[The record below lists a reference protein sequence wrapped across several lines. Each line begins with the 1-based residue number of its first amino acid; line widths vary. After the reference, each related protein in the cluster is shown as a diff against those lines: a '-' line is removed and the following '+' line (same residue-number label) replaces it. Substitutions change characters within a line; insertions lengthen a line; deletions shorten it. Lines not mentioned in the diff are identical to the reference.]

1 MSFMLGGSTPFH
13 MMYAMGASGDGG
25 TPPAKVDVRRILRY
39 FAPYWRKEA
48 LVLVCILI
56 ATSLGQLP
64 PLFTKWI
71 IDVSIAK
78 HDLHSL
84 WVNVGGMIGVALA
97 AAIIGVWQGYLN
109 AAVGEGIMRD
119 MRDALV
125 QHLHRMP
132 LSFFTSTKT
141 GEIMNR
147 VSSDVDAID
156 NVVTGTVVTIVTNVL
171 MIVTTLIAIF
181 LLDWRLAL
189 LSLVV
194 VPLMVIPLGP
204 VGRTMYAV
212 RKKTREQRDRIESL
226 IQETLS
232 LSGITLVKSFV
243 RERQEAARFH
253 DAGTELMDMEIRLAL
268 VGRWFIALVGALV
281 VVGPAIIWLG
291 GGWLAIERGLQVGTI
306 VAFVAY
312 LARLYGPA
320 AALVSVQVQ
329 IVSAF
334 AVFERIF
341 NYLDMSPEA
350 PQRPDATA
358 LASVRGEVGF
368 EHVRFR
374 YVDDRW
380 ALDDVSFRAMPS
392 QLVAFVGP
400 SGAGKTTIMN
410 LVPRFYDPQEGRV
423 TLDGH
428 DVRDLTLESL
438 RSSIGIVAQE
448 TYLFHTTI
456 RENLRYGNP
465 QASDDELIAACKAAN
480 IYDFI
485 ADLPDGFETV
495 VGERGLKL
503 SGGERQRVAIA
514 RVLLKDPRVLILD
527 EATSSLDSTSERL
540 IQAALEPLMRGRTNL
555 VIAHR
560 LSTIARAD
568 VIHVVDA
575 GRIVESGTHRELL
588 ARSGLY
594 AQLYEAQFKQSAQEE
609 LLA

>member
-1 MSFMLGGSTPFH
+1 MLHGSGP
-13 MMYAMGASGDGG
+13 MYLMYGAGAGGDGLKRP
-25 TPPAKVDVRRILRY
+25 TKVEWRRILRY

-48 LVLVCILI
+48 LVFACIL
-56 ATSLGQLP
+56 ATTTLGQFP

-71 IDVSIAK
+71 IDVSIAQ

-84 WVNVGGMIGVALA
+84 WLNVGGMVSVALA
-97 AAIIGVWQGYLN
+97 AAAIGVWQGYLN

-125 QHLHRMP
+125 QHLHRMS
-132 LSFFTSTKT
+132 LSFFASTKT

-147 VSSDVDAID
+147 VASDVDAID
-156 NVVTGTVVTIVTNVL
+156 NVVTGTMVTIVTNVL
-171 MIVTTLIAIF
+171 MIVTTLVAIF

-212 RKKTREQRDRIESL
+212 RKKTREQRDKIESL

-232 LSGITLVKSFV
+232 LSGITLVKSFA
-243 RERQEAARFH
+243 RERQEADRFH
-253 DAGTELMDMEIRLAL
+253 RAGTELMDMEIRLAL
-268 VGRWFIALVGALV
+268 VGRWFIGVVGALV
-281 VVGPAIIWLG
+281 IVGPALIWLG
-291 GGWLAIERGLQVGTI
+291 GGWMAIRSGLQIGTI

-320 AALVSVQVQ
+320 AALIAVQVQ
-329 IVSAF
+329 IVSAL

-341 NYLDMSPEA
+341 TYLDMTPEA
-350 PQRPDATA
+350 PQRPDALSLSA
-358 LASVRGEVGF
+358 VRGEIAF
-368 EHVRFR
+368 ESVRFR
-374 YVDDRW
+374 YGEDRW
-380 ALDDVSFRAMPS
+380 ALDGVSFRARPG

-400 SGAGKTTIMN
+400 SGAGKTKIMQ

-428 DVRDLTLESL
+428 DLRDLTLESL
-438 RSSIGIVAQE
+438 RGSIGSVAQE

-456 RENLRYGNP
+456 AENLRYGNP
-465 QASDDELIAACKAAN
+465 GASEAELIAACRAAN

-485 ADLPDGFETV
+485 ASLPEGFATI

-527 EATSSLDSTSERL
+527 EATSALDSTSETL
-540 IQAALEPLMRGRTNL
+540 IQEALEPLMQGRTSL

-560 LSTIARAD
+560 LSTVMRAD
-568 VIHVVDA
+568 VIHVVVA
-575 GRIVESGTHRELL
+575 GRIVESGMHRDLL
-588 ARSGLY
+588 ARGGPY
-594 AQLYEAQFKQSAQEE
+594 AQLYHAQFKHETLEGQAIS
-609 LLA
+609 

>member
-1 MSFMLGGSTPFH
+1 MSGMLGGSPYH
-13 MMYAMGASGDGG
+13 MMYAMRGPGDGLNR
-25 TPPAKVDVRRILRY
+25 PAKVDLRRIVRY
-39 FAPYWRKEA
+39 FAPYWRQEA

-71 IDVSIAK
+71 IDGSIAH

-84 WVNVGGMIGVALA
+84 WRNVGGMIGVALA
-97 AAIIGVWQGYLN
+97 AAAIGVWQGYLN

-156 NVVTGTVVTIVTNVL
+156 NVVTGTLVTIVTNVL

-189 LSLVV
+189 LALVV
-194 VPLMVIPLGP
+194 VPIMVIPLGP
-204 VGRTMYAV
+204 VGRTMYDV
-212 RKKTREQRDRIESL
+212 RKKTREQRDKIESL

-253 DAGTELMDMEIRLAL
+253 AAGTDLMDMEIRLAL

-281 VVGPAIIWLG
+281 VIGPAIIWLG

-320 AALVSVQVQ
+320 AALISVQVQ
-329 IVSAF
+329 IVSAL

-341 NYLDMSPEA
+341 NYLDMEPEA
-350 PQRPDATA
+350 PQRHDAVA
-358 LASVRGEVGF
+358 LTDVRGDVAF
-368 EHVRFR
+368 ERVSFR
-374 YVDDRW
+374 YVEDRW
-380 ALDDVSFRAMPS
+380 ALRDVNFRAAPGK
-392 QLVAFVGP
+392 LVAFVG
-400 SGAGKTTIMN
+400 
-410 LVPRFYDPQEGRV
+410 
-423 TLDGH
+423 
-428 DVRDLTLESL
+428 
-438 RSSIGIVAQE
+438 
-448 TYLFHTTI
+448 
-456 RENLRYGNP
+456 
-465 QASDDELIAACKAAN
+465 
-480 IYDFI
+480 
-485 ADLPDGFETV
+485 
-495 VGERGLKL
+495 
-503 SGGERQRVAIA
+503 
-514 RVLLKDPRVLILD
+514 
-527 EATSSLDSTSERL
+527 
-540 IQAALEPLMRGRTNL
+540 
-555 VIAHR
+555 
-560 LSTIARAD
+560 
-568 VIHVVDA
+568 
-575 GRIVESGTHRELL
+575 
-588 ARSGLY
+588 
-594 AQLYEAQFKQSAQEE
+594 
-609 LLA
+609 